1 MIDAPVSIGEL
12 VDKITILQI
21 KKERIR
27 DPQKVETV
35 KKELDLLVNK
45 YQTICTKIL
54 DEYMKELREVNE
66 KLWKIEDAIREKER
80 AKKFNQD
87 FIELARSVYKTNDIR
102 SQIKFKINVASNSYI
117 MEVKSYEKYE

>member
-21 KKERIR
+21 KKEKIH
-27 DPQKVETV
+27 DPQKTETV
-35 KKELDLLVNK
+35 KKELNLLVNK
-45 YQTICTKIL
+45 YKAICTKIL
-54 DEYMKELREVNE
+54 DDHMKGLREVNE
-66 KLWKIEDAIREKER
+66 KLWEIEDAIRKKER
-80 AKKFNQD
+80 AKEFDQE

-102 SQIKFKINVASNSYI
+102 SQIKMKINVASNSYI